1 MTIEYF
7 RKFFDTDLAVLE
19 YLDNTDNN
27 IMKDDIISITYNSR
41 CDKYVLFYVH

>member
-7 RKFFDTDLAVLE
+7 CIYFETHKDVLE
-19 YLDNTDNN
+19 YLNDTYHH